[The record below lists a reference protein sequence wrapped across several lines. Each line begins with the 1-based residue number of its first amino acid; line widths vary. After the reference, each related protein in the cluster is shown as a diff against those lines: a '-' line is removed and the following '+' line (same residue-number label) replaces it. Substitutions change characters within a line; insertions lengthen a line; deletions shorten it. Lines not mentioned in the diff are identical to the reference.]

1 MKGVDISN
9 NNQRPI
15 DFTKI
20 RKSGVEIVYLK
31 ATEGATFQD
40 PYCNEYYNRAKATGL
55 KVGLYHFLVGTSS
68 PESQAQNFYN
78 MHKGKTLEIMSN
90 LDIERNN
97 FNVMDYALRFIKKF
111 KELSGRDVSV
121 YASPYFINN
130 NLDIRLK
137 QYPLWVAHYGVS
149 KPMANKV
156 WGSTYAGHQ
165 FTERGTIPGIPGICD
180 INNFN
185 ESILEDNKGEKKVK
199 NIVIYNDGA
208 DQRAAEYLADF
219 LSCPTIS
226 NSRPFDYSTVEHVY
240 AVGYTKEHYTSYLKT
255 LISGNGRYNT
265 LQEVLDFI
273 KKNSK

>member
-1 MKGVDISN
+1 MLKGIDISN

-20 RKSGVEIVYLK
+20 KNSGVEIVYLK
-31 ATEGATFQD
+31 ATEGTTFKD
-40 PYCNEYYNRAKATGL
+40 PYCNEYYNKAKAVGL

-78 MHKGKTLEIMSN
+78 MHKGKTLEVMSN

-111 KELSGRDVSV
+111 KELSGRNVSV

-149 KPMANKV
+149 KPIANKV

-165 FTERGTIPGIPGICD
+165 FTERGTIPGIQGVCD

-185 ESILEDNKGEKKVK
+185 YSILENKGEKKVK
-199 NIVIYNDGA
+199 NIVIYNEGS

-226 NSRPFDYSTVEHVY
+226 NSRKFDFSCVENVY
-240 AVGYTKEHYTSYLKT
+240 AVGNKKENYTSYLKV
-255 LISGNGRYNT
+255 LLSGSNRYET
-265 LQEVLDFI
+265 MQKVLDFV
-273 KKNSK
+273 KKNS